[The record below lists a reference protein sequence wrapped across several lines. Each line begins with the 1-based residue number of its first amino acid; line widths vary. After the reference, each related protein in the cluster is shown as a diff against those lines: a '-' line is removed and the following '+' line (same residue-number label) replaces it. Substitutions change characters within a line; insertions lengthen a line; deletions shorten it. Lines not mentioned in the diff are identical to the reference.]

1 MSTTTTRTITLA
13 SIRRSML
20 ANAVRDWMTTKD
32 RDEADMAFEAS
43 LISTQTITE
52 EDIVESLTLE
62 KNPTMGVTVL
72 TADNEAIFIDTCGN
86 LLRGQAD

>member
-1 MSTTTTRTITLA
+1 MSTNPTKTITLA

-20 ANAVRDWMTTKD
+20 ANAVRDWITTGD
-32 RDEADMAFEAS
+32 RHEADMAFEAS
-43 LISTQTITE
+43 LIATQTITE
-52 EDIVESLTLE
+52 EDIVESLTFE

-86 LLRGQAD
+86 MLRGQAD